1 MSIHRINRV
10 GVIGAGVMGTGIAA
24 QLASAGVDVLLVD
37 IVPKDAPAAVPPTD
51 RSYAKVRAARNAI
64 AQGGLTRAMGF
75 KPAIIQRPSESRRIQ
90 VGNLVDDLP
99 ALGACDWVCE
109 AVTERIDI
117 KNAVFAALETV
128 RAPHTIVSSNTSGI
142 PLATMAE
149 PRSEGFKK
157 HFLVTHFFNPVR
169 YMKLVEI
176 ISGADTD
183 PAVTAKMAAF
193 CQDDMGK
200 GVVYAKDTINFIAN
214 RIGVHDMMRAVRIW
228 IDEGYRIDE
237 VDAICGEA
245 MGRPK
250 SAVFRTAD
258 VVGLDTLGHV
268 AQNCFD
274 NLKEDP
280 NCAMF
285 DNPEIIK
292 QMIAKGAIG
301 QKAGAGFYKKIGP
314 DICVLDPKTGEYVA
328 QQKPAFDSLK
338 KAYKT
343 PDMGARIKGLVAAE
357 DRAGQFAWKALSHSL
372 VYAADLLGTIADD
385 CISIDRA
392 MKWGFNWQLGP
403 FEIWDAIGVAEVA
416 HRLESEGRA
425 VPQRVKDM
433 LARGE
438 TTFYAGGAA
447 DRSQLRANNSRGA
460 VPALPGIWLDAVRA
474 TTTVVDENPGAQLL
488 DLGDGVL
495 CFAFR
500 TKMNSLNGDIIAMG
514 WKALERIEKDG
525 WKGMVIAN
533 DGGNFSVGADLT
545 FVAGMAGA
553 GKWQELDESVQQ
565 FQKLF
570 MALKYSHTP
579 IVAAPHQMTFGGG
592 CEIAMHASRMNP
604 AAETYM
610 GLVEVGVGLIPG
622 AGGTKE
628 FVVRSLDNIAVDARV
643 DRTLVLQRAFE
654 AIALAKVATGAGNM
668 REIGFLRSVDTW
680 SIDSDRRIEDAKRIV
695 LQLAASGY
703 RPALAPD
710 NLLLP
715 GAEGI
720 ALFDM
725 VLYSFKVAGQ
735 ASEHDCV
742 VGHEVATVLCGGVGG
757 GLKTEQD
764 LLDLER
770 ESFLRL
776 CGTEKTRERIT
787 HMLTTGKPLR
797 N

>member
-10 GVIGAGVMGTGIAA
+10 GVVGAGVMGTGIAA

-37 IVPKDAPAAVPPTD
+37 IVPKDAPAADGT
-51 RSYAKVRAARNAI
+51 AKTRAARNAI
-64 AQGGLTRAMGF
+64 AQGGLTRALGF
-75 KPAIIQRPSESRRIQ
+75 KPAIIQRPSEAKRIQ
-90 VGNLVDDLP
+90 IGNLVDDLP
-99 ALGACDWVCE
+99 ALGACDWVVE

-128 RAPHTIVSSNTSGI
+128 RLPHTIVSSNTSGI

-228 IDEGYRIDE
+228 LDEGYRIDE

-285 DNPEIIK
+285 DTPEVIK
-292 QMIAKGAIG
+292 QMVAKGAIG
-301 QKAGAGFYKKIGP
+301 QKAGAGFYKKVGS
-314 DICVLDPKTGEYVA
+314 DICVLDPKTGTYVA
-328 QQKPAFDSLK
+328 QVKPAFDSLK

-416 HRLESEGRA
+416 HRLEAEGRA
-425 VPQRVKDM
+425 VPKLVQQM

-438 TTFYAGGAA
+438 TSFYQGGAA
-447 DRSQLRANNSRGA
+447 NRSQLHANQSRVA
-460 VPALPGIWLDAVRA
+460 VPALPGIWLDSLRA
-474 TTTVVDENPGAQLL
+474 NSQVVDENPGAQLI

-495 CFAFR
+495 NLAFR

-525 WKGMVIAN
+525 WKGLVIAN

-545 FVAGMAGA
+545 FVAGMASEQ
-553 GKWQELDESVQQ
+553 KWQELDESVQL

-570 MALKYSHTP
+570 MAFKYSHAP

-592 CEIAMHASRMNP
+592 CEIAMQSSRMQA

-628 FVVRSLDNIAVDARV
+628 FTIRALDNIPVEARI
-643 DRTLVLQRAFE
+643 DRTLALQRAFE

-668 REIGFLRSVDTW
+668 RELGFLRAVDGW
-680 SIDSDRRIEDAKRIV
+680 SIDSDRRIEDAKRVV

-735 ASEHDCV
+735 ASEHDCA
-742 VGHEVATVLCGGVGG
+742 VGHEVATILCGGVAGG
-757 GLKTEQD
+757 MKTEQD

-776 CGTEKTRERIT
+776 CGMQKTRDRIA

>member
-37 IVPKDAPAAVPPTD
+37 IVPKDAPAADGTQ
-51 RSYAKVRAARNAI
+51 KTRAARNAI
-64 AQGGLTRAMGF
+64 AQGGLTRSLTW
-75 KPAIIQRPSESRRIQ
+75 KPAIFQRNSDAKRIQ
-90 VGNLVDDLP
+90 IGNLVDDLE
-99 ALGACDWVCE
+99 ALGACDWVVE
-109 AVTERIDI
+109 AVTERLDI
-117 KNAVFAALETV
+117 KNAVFEALEKV

-142 PLATMAE
+142 PLATMAA

-176 ISGADTD
+176 ISGKDTD

-228 IDEGYRIDE
+228 LEEGYRIDE

-274 NLKEDP
+274 NLKDDP

-292 QMIAKGAIG
+292 QMIQKGAIG
-301 QKAGAGFYKKIGP
+301 QKAGAGFYKKVGP

-403 FEIWDAIGVAEVA
+403 FEIWDAIGVADVA
-416 HRLESEGRA
+416 HRLEAEGRA
-425 VPQRVKDM
+425 VPKRVAQM

-438 TTFYAGGAA
+438 TAFYQGGAA
-447 DRSQLRANNSRGA
+447 NRTQLHANQSRVA
-460 VPALPGIWLDAVRA
+460 VPALPGIWLDGLRA
-474 TTTVVDENPGAQLL
+474 TAQIVDENPGAQLI

-500 TKMNSLNGDIIAMG
+500 TKMNSLSGDIIAMG
-514 WKALERIEKDG
+514 WKALERIERDG
-525 WKGMVIAN
+525 WKGLVIAN
-533 DGGNFSVGADLT
+533 DGANFSVGADLT
-545 FVAGMAGA
+545 FVAGMANEQ
-553 GKWQELDESVQQ
+553 KWQQLDESVQQ

-570 MALKYSHTP
+570 MAFKYSHAP

-592 CEIAMHASRMNP
+592 CEIAMQSSRMQA

-622 AGGTKE
+622 AGGSKE
-628 FVVRSLDNIAVDARV
+628 LTIRALDNIPVEARA
-643 DRTLVLQRAFE
+643 DRTLLLQRAFE

-668 REIGFLRSVDTW
+668 REIGFLRAVDSW
-680 SIDSDRRIEDAKRIV
+680 SIDSDRRIEDAKRVV

-735 ASEHDCV
+735 ASEHDCA
-742 VGHEVATVLCGGVGG
+742 VGHEVATILCGGVGG
-757 GLKTEQD
+757 GMKTEQD

-776 CGTEKTRERIT
+776 CGMQKTRDRIA